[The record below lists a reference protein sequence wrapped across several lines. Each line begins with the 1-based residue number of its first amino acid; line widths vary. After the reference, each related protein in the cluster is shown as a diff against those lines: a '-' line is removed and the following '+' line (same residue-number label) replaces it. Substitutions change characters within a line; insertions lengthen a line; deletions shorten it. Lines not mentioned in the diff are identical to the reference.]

1 MSNKKSS
8 VIKNVLSIF
17 IITLVAVLLLAVVN
31 QVTRDP
37 IAQAEID
44 ARNEVYRA
52 VFAEAKDFEEIMTA
66 EEIASAGEKAISEA
80 GVPSC
85 EINHVMAAVDGG
97 NKLGYVIASTSK
109 SGYGGDIQ
117 VAVGI
122 TADGKITG
130 FSVIKHSETAGLG
143 SKSAEP
149 EFADQFA
156 GKAAETIEFV
166 KGGGA
171 TGQQIDAIS
180 GATITT
186 TAVTNA
192 TNAAIAFYN
201 SCLKGE

>member
-1 MSNKKSS
+1 MKI
-8 VIKNVLSIF
+8 VKNILSMF
-17 IITLVAVLLLAVVN
+17 VVTLVAVLLLAVVN

-44 ARNEVYRA
+44 ARNAVYSQ
-52 VFAEAKDFEEIMTA
+52 VLGGAEFKEIMSD
-66 EEIASAGEKAISEA
+66 EEIAENSEKALADA
-80 GVPSC
+80 GITAC
-85 EINHVMAAVDGG
+85 EINHTMAAFDGD
-97 NKLGYVIASTSK
+97 KKVGYVIAATSK

-122 TADGKITG
+122 DAEGKITG
-130 FSVIKHSETAGLG
+130 FSVISHSETAGLG
-143 SKSAEP
+143 SKSTEP
-149 EFADQFA
+149 EFAGQFT
-156 GKAAETIEFV
+156 GKSANEPIEFV

-186 TAVTNA
+186 NAVTEA